1 MAKKQRSCRTPFN
14 YHEITKLNN
23 TTLLPPSPPPNTETK
38 RQFRTM
44 KLADCKPTVAA
55 ASKMHTLH
63 TPTGTGNNTGTGAPE
78 VSYQLH
84 YRSSVKS
91 NKSGSAGGKSKS
103 GGSADAG
110 IMHQI
115 PADVRFPSMEIRDEY
130 DVEKHIAEGC
140 FAKILLVRH
149 RPTNTKVV
157 LKAVHAELTTYRE
170 FVKEFHYSYQL
181 SHHPN
186 ILCAYN
192 VAFQTADYYMFAQ
205 EHAPYGDL
213 SASLGPG
220 GLHEDSVKL
229 IAEQLSAALGFMHS
243 KQLVHRDLKLENVLV
258 FAVDFSRVKLCDFGA
273 TTKEGTLVKKIRH
286 TWSNFL
292 PPEVIESVK
301 NEKFICRTASDTWQF
316 GIMIYSLLTGNPPW
330 CKADWVHDA
339 KYAAFKKY
347 EERKTTK
354 LPDNFKGFTA
364 RVLRAFRKMLNHNA
378 EDRAKVTEI
387 AKYLKDR
394 WMDGRSGAGVSG
406 SRSAA
411 NLLAVGQGGLV
422 TDQDSICVYLNQKEA
437 RPSMDENKQRLRRLM
452 STYGLETQLDQ
463 GTIKKRIWEWVLKCE
478 TNLCDELDENRGGG
492 GEQHHH

>member
-1 MAKKQRSCRTPFN
+1 
-14 YHEITKLNN
+14 
-23 TTLLPPSPPPNTETK
+23 
-38 RQFRTM
+38 M
-44 KLADCKPTVAA
+44 KLAECRPTITTTAPPNSACNTNSAVNTMTNNNTPA
-55 ASKMHTLH
+55 T
-63 TPTGTGNNTGTGAPE
+63 TPTGTSAPE
-78 VSYQLH
+78 VSHQLH

-91 NKSGSAGGKSKS
+91 NKSSSNGKSSK
-103 GGSADAG
+103 ANDAAG

-115 PADVRFPSMEIRDEY
+115 PADVRFPNMEIRDEY
-130 DVEKHIAEGC
+130 DVEMHIAEGC

-205 EHAPYGDL
+205 EHAPFGDL

-220 GLHEDSVKL
+220 GLHEDSVKV
-229 IAEQLSAALGFMHS
+229 ICEQLSSALGFMHS
-243 KQLVHRDLKLENVLV
+243 KHLVHRDLKLENVLV

-273 TTKEGTLVKKIRH
+273 TTKEGTLVKKIKH

-316 GIMIYSLLTGNPPW
+316 GIMIYSLLTGNAPW
-330 CKADWVHDA
+330 AKADWVHDS

-347 EERKTTK
+347 EERKTQK
-354 LPDNFKGFTA
+354 LPDSFKGFTP
-364 RVLRAFRKMLNHNA
+364 RILRAFRKMLNHNA

-387 AKYLKDR
+387 SKYMKDR
-394 WMDGRSGAGVSG
+394 WMDAKPGGVSG
-406 SRSAA
+406 SKSAS
-411 NLLAVGQGGLV
+411 NLLVAGADGLC
-422 TDQDSICVYLNQKEA
+422 TDKDSICVYLNQRES
-437 RPSMDENKQRLRRLM
+437 RPSLDENKQRLRRLM

-463 GTIKKRIWEWVLKCE
+463 GAIRKRIWDWVLKCE
-478 TNLCDELDENRGGG
+478 TTNLCDDLEDHRINGAAGGG
-492 GEQHHH
+492 ISEQHKH

>member
-1 MAKKQRSCRTPFN
+1 
-14 YHEITKLNN
+14 
-23 TTLLPPSPPPNTETK
+23 
-38 RQFRTM
+38 M
-44 KLADCKPTVAA
+44 KLAECRPTITMTAPPASTSASTAA
-55 ASKMHTLH
+55 NNNGNGRTTPAT
-63 TPTGTGNNTGTGAPE
+63 TPTTPE
-78 VSYQLH
+78 VSHQLH

-91 NKSGSAGGKSKS
+91 NKSSTGKSSK
-103 GGSADAG
+103 ANDAAG

-115 PADVRFPSMEIRDEY
+115 PLDVRFPNMQIHDEY
-130 DVEKHIAEGC
+130 DIETNIAEGC

-149 RPTNTKVV
+149 RPTKTKVV
-157 LKAVHAELTTYRE
+157 LKAVHTELTTYRE

-186 ILCAYN
+186 ILSAYN
-192 VAFQTADYYMFAQ
+192 VAFQTDEYYMFAQ

-220 GLHEDSVKL
+220 GLHEDSVKV
-229 IAEQLSAALGFMHS
+229 ICEQLSSALGFMHS
-243 KQLVHRDLKLENVLV
+243 KHLVHRDLKLENVLV

-273 TTKEGTLVKKIRH
+273 TTKEGTLVKKIKH

-316 GIMIYSLLTGNPPW
+316 GIMIYSLLTGNAPW
-330 CKADWVHDA
+330 AKADWVHDS

-347 EERKTTK
+347 EERKTQK
-354 LPDNFKGFTA
+354 LPDSFKGFSP
-364 RVLRAFRKMLNHNA
+364 RILRAFRKMLNHNA

-387 AKYLKDR
+387 SKYMKDR
-394 WMDGRSGAGVSG
+394 WMDAKPGGVTG
-406 SRSAA
+406 SKSAT
-411 NLLAVGQGGLV
+411 NLLVAGADGLC
-422 TDQDSICVYLNQKEA
+422 TDKDSICVYLNQRES

-463 GTIKKRIWEWVLKCE
+463 GAIRKRIWDWVLKCE
-478 TNLCDELDENRGGG
+478 TTHLCEDLEDYRIS
-492 GEQHHH
+492 GEQHKH